1 MNTVK
6 VSIAGASGYTG
17 QELVRL
23 LINHPLAQLHR
34 LYGVSSARESYSSI
48 IPAFNGIIDQQVE
61 SIDDIKREDGD
72 VLFLCLPHGESA
84 AVVANL
90 MKVGNKVAIIDLGSD
105 FRFKKAAD
113 YTKYYQR
120 EHPTPEYLDMF
131 VYGLPEFRRSQ
142 IQSAQYVANPGCFA
156 TAIQLG
162 MLPLIQ
168 AGFAGDFH
176 ITGVT
181 GSSGSGN
188 KPSQTT
194 HFSSRYGNMKPY
206 KVLEH
211 QHMGEVYE
219 SVRQLT
225 KVDPLIAFTPVS
237 GPFVRGIWMN
247 ISIRNNHGLDAE
259 EVYAS
264 AYYNAPF
271 VRLCDGMPELKDVV
285 GSNYADIGWASDG
298 HSLVVSVMIDNLVK
312 GASGQAIHNMN
323 LMFDLP
329 ETTGLLTPGFI
340 L

>member
-6 VSIAGASGYTG
+6 VSIAGSTGYTG

-23 LINHPLAQLHR
+23 LLNHPLARIHR
-34 LYGVSSARESYSSI
+34 LYGVSSAGEAYSTV
-48 IPAFNGIIDQQVE
+48 IPAFSGLVDQQIE
-61 SIDDIKREDGD
+61 SLDDINKEDAD

-84 AVVANL
+84 AVVNSIL
-90 MKVGNKVAIIDLGSD
+90 KVGNKVAIIDLGSD
-105 FRFKKAAD
+105 FRFRNAAD
-113 YTKYYQR
+113 YTKSYHQ
-120 EHPTPEYLDMF
+120 EHPAPDFLNKF
-131 VYGLPEFRRSQ
+131 VYGLPEFNRSQ
-142 IQSAQYVANPGCFA
+142 IQDARYVANPGCFA

-162 MLPLIQ
+162 ILPLVQ
-168 AGFAGDFH
+168 AGFVGDYH

-194 HFSSRYGNMKPY
+194 HFSTRFGNLKPY

-211 QHMGEVYE
+211 QHMGEVYQ
-219 SVRQLT
+219 SIRQLT

-237 GPFVRGIWMN
+237 GPFVRGIWVN
-247 ISIRNNHGLDAE
+247 ISIRNNHGLDPE

-264 AYYNAPF
+264 TYYNAPF
-271 VRLCDGMPELKDVV
+271 VRLGDGLPELKNVI
-285 GSNYADIGWASDG
+285 GSNFADIGWASDG
-298 HSLVVSVMIDNLVK
+298 HALVVSVVIDNLVK

-329 ETTGLLTPGFI
+329 ETTGLLAPGF
-340 L
+340 LL

>member
-1 MNTVK
+1 MNTVN

-23 LINHPLAQLHR
+23 LLNHPLARIHR
-34 LYGVSSARESYSSI
+34 LYGASSAGESYSSI
-48 IPAFNGIIDQQVE
+48 IPAFAGIVDQRVE
-61 SIDDIKREDGD
+61 SLDDIKKEDAD

-84 AVVANL
+84 AVVASL
-90 MKVGNKVAIIDLGSD
+90 MKAGNKVAIIDLGSD
-105 FRFKKAAD
+105 FRFRNVSD

-120 EHPTPEYLDMF
+120 EHPAAEYLGKF
-131 VYGLPEFRRSQ
+131 VYGLPEFNRSQ
-142 IQSAQYVANPGCFA
+142 IQDSRYVANPGCFA

-162 MLPLIQ
+162 ILPLIQ
-168 AGFAGDFH
+168 AGFAGDYH

-188 KPSQTT
+188 KPSKTT
-194 HFSSRYGNMKPY
+194 HFSTRFGNMKPY

-211 QHMGEVYE
+211 QHMGEVYQ

-237 GPFVRGIWMN
+237 GPFVRGIWVN

-271 VRLCDGMPELKDVV
+271 VRLGDEMPELKDVV
-285 GSNYADIGWASDG
+285 GSNFADIGWASDG
-298 HSLVVSVMIDNLVK
+298 HSLVVSVVIDNLVK